1 MIKLMNFSELAKIIN
16 INSYSKNKCG
26 IDQNAE
32 MFKSWMQPL
41 GFQSQTFERELIG
54 SHILFKSNKKPGKK
68 ILLLGHLDTVYP
80 PGTFERFSEDE
91 NWIYGPGV
99 CDMKGGNYVAL
110 CALRELKKQ
119 LGEIYN
125 IDMLLVSDE
134 ETGSDDSKSLSSQL
148 AKNYDYC
155 FVFEAAGKNHEV
167 VISRKGVATFNIEI
181 EGKAA
186 HAGNEYS
193 NGINANLAAAHMI
206 IDLTALTDLTQQTTV
221 NVGKCSGGI
230 GANTI
235 SPKASLIVEA
245 RFNCFNEKLRVLE
258 NIYHIV
264 DHAKVEGVKISIS
277 GGVQRDVMSTNP
289 KQQAL
294 LEFINV
300 AIGYTLPTESRGG
313 VSDAN
318 TMSEAGLITLDGF
331 GPYGDGDH
339 TINERACKTSFIR
352 RIDEMS
358 KVLIQFSKLNS
369 NNNLDI
375 LSEQVQS
382 A

>member
-1 MIKLMNFSELAKIIN
+1 MTKSMNFSELEKLIN

-26 IDQNAE
+26 IDQNADV
-32 MFKSWMQPL
+32 FKSWMAPL
-41 GFQSQTFERELIG
+41 GFEAQTFERALIG
-54 SHILFKSNKKPGKK
+54 DHILFKSKKKPGKK

-80 PGTFERFSEDE
+80 PGTFEGFSQDD
-91 NWIYGPGV
+91 NWVYGPGV
-99 CDMKGGNYVAL
+99 CDMKGGNFVAL
-110 CALRELKKQ
+110 NALRELKKQ
-119 LGEIYN
+119 LGDIYN
-125 IDMLLVSDE
+125 VDMLLVSDE

-148 AKNYDYC
+148 AANYDYC
-155 FVFEAAGKNHEV
+155 FVFEAAGKDHEV
-167 VISRKGVATFNIEI
+167 VIARKGVATFNIEI
-181 EGKAA
+181 KGKAA

-206 IDLTALTDLTQQTTV
+206 IDLTALTDLKQQTTV
-221 NVGKCSGGI
+221 NVGKCAGGI

-264 DHAKVEGVKISIS
+264 DHAKVEGVKINIS
-277 GGVQRDVMSTNP
+277 GGVQRDVMSSTP
-289 KQQAL
+289 KQKAL
-294 LEFINV
+294 LDFINT

-318 TMSEAGLITLDGF
+318 TMSEAGLMTLDGF
-331 GPYGDGDH
+331 GPFGDGDH
-339 TINERACKTSFIR
+339 TIHERACKKSFIR
-352 RIDEMS
+352 RINEMS
-358 KVLIQFSKLNS
+358 QILIQLS
-369 NNNLDI
+369 NPNYDTH
-375 LSEQVQS
+375 SDSSVKKMQS

>member
-1 MIKLMNFSELAKIIN
+1 MIKSMNFTELAKIIN

-26 IDQNAE
+26 VDQNAE
-32 MFKSWMQPL
+32 VFKSWMLPL
-41 GFQSQTFERELIG
+41 GFQSQTYERALIG
-54 SHILFKSNKKPGKK
+54 NHILFKSNKKPGKK

-80 PGTFERFSEDE
+80 PGTFEKFSEDDD
-91 NWIYGPGV
+91 WIYGPGV

-110 CALRELKKQ
+110 CALRNLKQ
-119 LGEIYN
+119 QTGEIVN

-134 ETGSDDSKSLSSQL
+134 ETGSDDSKTLSSQL

-167 VISRKGVATFNIEI
+167 VLSRKGVATFNIKI

-206 IDLTALTDLTQQTTV
+206 IDLTALTDLTQETTV
-221 NVGKCSGGI
+221 NVGKCSGGV

-235 SPKASLIVEA
+235 SPKANLVVEA
-245 RFNCFNEKLRVLE
+245 RFNCFDEKLRVLE

-264 DHAKVEGVKISIS
+264 DHAKVEGVKISIT
-277 GGVQRDVMSTNP
+277 GGVQRDVMSPTL
-289 KQQAL
+289 KQEEL
-294 LEFINV
+294 LNFINS

-318 TMSEAGLITLDGF
+318 TMSEAGLITIDGF
-331 GPYGDGDH
+331 GPFGDGDH
-339 TINERACKTSFIR
+339 TTNERACKNSFIR

-358 KVLIQFSKLNS
+358 KILFQYTKQNS
-369 NNNLDI
+369 NKYVET
-375 LSEQVQS
+375 SMKK
-382 A
+382 ARFA

>member
-1 MIKLMNFSELAKIIN
+1 MNFSELAQIIN

-32 MFKSWMQPL
+32 IFKSWMQPL
-41 GFQSQTFERELIG
+41 GFQCQTFERELIG

-80 PGTFERFSEDE
+80 PGSFEKFSEDE

-148 AKNYDYC
+148 AKKYDYC

-167 VISRKGVATFNIEI
+167 VISRKGVATFNIDI

-206 IDLTALTDLTQQTTV
+206 IDLTSLTDLTQQTTV

-277 GGVQRDVMSTNP
+277 GGVQRDVMSSNP

-294 LEFINV
+294 LEFINL

-369 NNNLDI
+369 NSNLDI